1 MLRKSKFQY
10 LDVANRL
17 STDLGDRH
25 PQAEKST
32 VKSKQHGYAGTEAAK
47 RLLANLRQTHL
58 EMCEFNRELD
68 KIAAR
73 VEHDLQQQRLR
84 QMGRSHVSFV
94 TESNKVVG

>member
-1 MLRKSKFQY
+1 MSDQPRIP
-10 LDVANRL
+10 NPE
-17 STDLGDRH
+17 T
-25 PQAEKST
+25 
-32 VKSKQHGYAGTEAAK
+32 AK

-84 QMGRSHVSFV
+84 RMGRSHVSFM
-94 TESNKVVG
+94 TESNEVVG